1 MSGALA
7 LPAAPASLTHADAA
21 AYVARCEQAIASG
34 GAGAHCELDAS
45 ALEDFDSAAL
55 AALLAVRR
63 RALAVKGTLRVH
75 GLPERLQSLATL
87 YGVSD
92 LLPA

>member
-1 MSGALA
+1 MAGTIA
-7 LPAAPASLTHADAA
+7 LPAAPASLTHADAT
-21 AYVARCEQAIASG
+21 AYVARCERALAG
-34 GAGAHCELDAS
+34 VAAGASCELDAS

-63 RALAVKGTLRVH
+63 RTLAMSGTFKVR

-87 YGVSD
+87 YGVSE